1 MQRFKPK
8 FIKKIQS
15 MSKNQRWYELR
26 SSLWPLPIIYIL
38 LAVVAAFAAYGIEFG
53 LQPDLPIGSFFTADY
68 VLTEMIYSTLAY
80 GILMIHAFTFNMI
93 LIVLT
98 SFSGQFTPRV
108 LFSFIADRRTLHAIG
123 IFNLSYFYILIGFFM
138 LNSSI
143 NEYIIFPVLGVT
155 AASVSAINFIL
166 FINHAA
172 KWMQASNLT
181 NNLNERSQKTIT
193 ATNEQ
198 DLQEYRPFPQKEYLL
213 PQDSPVY
220 SIASSSGGFLQ
231 IVDFKRLITQ
241 AEQDGLVI
249 YLERRV
255 GDYLLEGDTLFS
267 YQRYDERP
275 NTPVN
280 EKTYLQFLFIGHKK
294 TEMQDMNFSV
304 RKLTEIALKAIGNN
318 EPSTAED
325 AIYQLADL
333 IRAISGTAVYRP
345 YLVDA
350 TDKVRVVMKESTFAY
365 YVYAAFS
372 PIAEAAKKDIKI
384 TNRVLESLH
393 LLAES
398 LGGEAAG
405 VCWHY
410 AESIAWNFEGKM
422 TFDHD
427 QNQCFSYLRAIS
439 ETAGQRGA
447 FNTLM
452 EELEKDGHL
461 EKKTAPAS
469 PSLYKHEQKRE
480 KAFSDA

>member
-1 MQRFKPK
+1 MQRLMPK

-26 SSLWPLPIIYIL
+26 SSLWPLPMVYIV

-53 LQPDLPIGSFFTADY
+53 LQPAPPLGSFFAADY
-68 VLTEMIYSTLAY
+68 ALTEMIYSTLAY
-80 GILMIHAFTFNMI
+80 GVLMIHAFTFNMI

-108 LFSFIADRRTLHAIG
+108 LFSFIADLRTLHAIG
-123 IFNLSYFYILIGFFM
+123 IFNLSYFYILLGFFM
-138 LNSSI
+138 LNPSVS
-143 NEYIIFPVLGVT
+143 EYVIFPVLGIT

-172 KWMQASNLT
+172 KWMQVANLT

-193 ATNEQ
+193 ATNEH
-198 DLQEYRPFPQKEYLL
+198 DLQEHRPFPQKQYRL

-231 IVDFKRLITQ
+231 LVDFKRLITQ
-241 AEQDGLVI
+241 AEKDGLVVYI
-249 YLERRV
+249 ERRV

-267 YQRYDERP
+267 YQRYDESP

-280 EKTYLQFLFIGHKK
+280 EQTYLQFLFIGNKK

-304 RKLTEIALKAIGNN
+304 RKLTEIALKAIGHN

-333 IRAISGTAVYRP
+333 IRAISGTAVHRP

-350 TDKVRVVMKESTFAY
+350 KDEVRVVMKESTFAY

-372 PIAEAAKKDIKI
+372 PIAEAAQKDIKI

-393 LLAES
+393 LLADS

-410 AESIAWNFEGKM
+410 AQSIARNFEGKM
-422 TFDHD
+422 SFDHD

-452 EELEKDGHL
+452 EELETGEYM
-461 EKKTAPAS
+461 EKETATAS
-469 PSLYKHEQKRE
+469 PSLYGHEQKRE
-480 KAFSDA
+480 KAFSNA

>member
-1 MQRFKPK
+1 MRQLMPK

-26 SSLWPLPIIYIL
+26 SSLWPLPMIYTLI
-38 LAVVAAFAAYGIEFG
+38 AVIAAFAAYGIEFG
-53 LQPDLPIGSFFTADY
+53 FQPALPLGSFLTVDY
-68 VLTEMIYSTLAY
+68 ALTEMIYSTLAY

-123 IFNLSYFYILIGFFM
+123 VFNLSYFYILISFFM
-138 LNSSI
+138 LDSSI
-143 NEYIIFPVLGVT
+143 SEYVIFPVLGVT

-172 KWMQASNLT
+172 KWMQVANLT
-181 NNLNERSQKTIT
+181 NNLNERSQNIIT

-198 DLQEYRPFPQKEYLL
+198 DLQEHRPYPDKEYSL
-213 PQDSPVY
+213 PQDSPIY
-220 SIASSSGGFLQ
+220 SIACSSGGFLQ
-231 IVDFKRLITQ
+231 LVDFKRLIAQ
-241 AEQDGLVI
+241 AEKDGLVV

-267 YQRYDERP
+267 YQRNDEKP
-275 NTPVN
+275 ETPVN
-280 EKTYLQFLFIGHKK
+280 EQTYLQFLFIGNKK

-304 RKLTEIALKAIGNN
+304 RKLTEIALKALGNN

-333 IRAISGTAVYRP
+333 ISSISGTASHRP

-350 TDKVRVVMKESTFAY
+350 KDEARVVMKESTFAY

-384 TNRVLESLH
+384 TNCVLESLY
-393 LLAES
+393 LLADS
-398 LGGEAAG
+398 LGGKAPG

-410 AESIAWNFEGKM
+410 AQSIARNFEGKM
-422 TFDHD
+422 PFDYD
-427 QNQCFSYLRAIS
+427 QSECFSYLRAVS
-439 ETAGQRGA
+439 KAAGQREA
-447 FNTLM
+447 FNSLM
-452 EELEKDGHL
+452 EELEKGEHISK
-461 EKKTAPAS
+461 ETATAS
-469 PSLYKHEQKRE
+469 PVLYTHEQQQE